1 MTDALRHYC
10 RNSRCRTKLREPV
23 ENEHAAFCCRGCF
36 EQFYRSRCAVCE
48 RDLSRDPMTGEA
60 VKLGRKFCGQ
70 KCQREHRRFP
80 RVYSVFASGSYTP
93 RSGTPSSISS
103 CDQALDDVRTAEPG
117 STRNSGVSKSAK
129 VVLVARPDGRS
140 AGQVEA
146 VEPHCGTG
154 KEVGLLGIACALR
167 QQLAGVPEHR
177 IAVGALVDGKVALE
191 HASRGG
197 ERIDAGLDIRT
208 PRICQH
214 LRRWGLGLLVEAEAT
229 QAHTEATEFDVDVR
243 TGGERLDRRGPDRKD
258 LLVLAGIGADSNR
271 AADVIEHDL
280 RLRKGARE

>member
-93 RSGTPSSISS
+93 SAEHRS
-103 CDQALDDVRTAEPG
+103 D
-117 STRNSGVSKSAK
+117 SKSAHFTGLK
-129 VVLVARPDGRS
+129 TRLGTPWSRFALLTQRARQYATTYRPDNT
-140 AGQVEA
+140 
-146 VEPHCGTG
+146 P
-154 KEVGLLGIACALR
+154 LG
-167 QQLAGVPEHR
+167 
-177 IAVGALVDGKVALE
+177 
-191 HASRGG
+191 
-197 ERIDAGLDIRT
+197 
-208 PRICQH
+208 
-214 LRRWGLGLLVEAEAT
+214 
-229 QAHTEATEFDVDVR
+229 
-243 TGGERLDRRGPDRKD
+243 
-258 LLVLAGIGADSNR
+258 
-271 AADVIEHDL
+271 
-280 RLRKGARE
+280 

>member
-93 RSGTPSSISS
+93 SAEHRS
-103 CDQALDDVRTAEPG
+103 D
-117 STRNSGVSKSAK
+117 SKSAHSTGLK
-129 VVLVARPDGRS
+129 TRLRVVQGSGNP
-140 AGQVEA
+140 A
-146 VEPHCGTG
+146 VEHRIGPDDYPVNILGGHRWPDAPKLGSTIETVLW
-154 KEVGLLGIACALR
+154 KEVGPLTDLTAYDL
-167 QQLAGVPEHR
+167 PE
-177 IAVGALVDGKVALE
+177 
-191 HASRGG
+191 
-197 ERIDAGLDIRT
+197 
-208 PRICQH
+208 
-214 LRRWGLGLLVEAEAT
+214 
-229 QAHTEATEFDVDVR
+229 
-243 TGGERLDRRGPDRKD
+243 
-258 LLVLAGIGADSNR
+258 
-271 AADVIEHDL
+271 AA
-280 RLRKGARE
+280 

>member
-93 RSGTPSSISS
+93 SAEHRS
-103 CDQALDDVRTAEPG
+103 D
-117 STRNSGVSKSAK
+117 SKSAHSTGLK
-129 VVLVARPDGRS
+129 TRLRVVPGS
-140 AGQVEA
+140 GNPA
-146 VEPHCGTG
+146 V
-154 KEVGLLGIACALR
+154 
-167 QQLAGVPEHR
+167 EHR
-177 IAVGALVDGKVALE
+177 I
-191 HASRGG
+191 
-197 ERIDAGLDIRT
+197 
-208 PRICQH
+208 
-214 LRRWGLGLLVEAEAT
+214 
-229 QAHTEATEFDVDVR
+229 
-243 TGGERLDRRGPDRKD
+243 GPDDYPVNILGGHRWPDAPKLGSTIETVLWKEVAPLTD
-258 LLVLAGIGADSNR
+258 L
-271 AADVIEHDL
+271 AACDL
-280 RLRKGARE
+280 PEAA